1 MRSSGPVLRLV
12 SSRLAVGAGAG
23 TKRKLV
29 NGAERTLKR
38 STMGEWAARA
48 VAGAAVVLMAGCSL
62 SVDANRKQCKVDGDC
77 TDRGPDFE
85 GSVCRDSVCSPP
97 PPPPDWTC
105 LSNPPPSPAPAG
117 TFKVRTRVTNIVG
130 SGPLMGVTVKVC
142 AGITDPQC
150 ETPQHPPVVSGENGN
165 VELTVNANFAGFAEL
180 TFPNFATT
188 LFFFNPPVRADM
200 EIASMQ
206 MVENR
211 FLPILTGLVDAPP
224 KEGHG
229 IVLLNVLNC
238 LGVGAAGVTFST
250 TAASEDT
257 VTFYAR
263 GSAPVKE
270 LTETEASGY
279 GGFVNVPVSETG
291 ASSVPVTATLSTG
304 QVVAK
309 TAVLVRPG
317 TLTIGR
323 MVHDG

>member
-1 MRSSGPVLRLV
+1 MRSSGQGLRLV

-23 TKRKLV
+23 TKLEIM

-38 STMGEWAARA
+38 STMGAWAARA
-48 VAGAAVVLMAGCSL
+48 VVAAAVVLTSGCTL

-77 TDRGPDFE
+77 ADRGFPTDT
-85 GSVCRDSVCSPP
+85 VCSNSVCSPP
-97 PPPPDWTC
+97 PPPPDWLC
-105 LSNPPPSPAPAG
+105 LNNPAPPAAPAG
-117 TFKVRTRVTNIVG
+117 TFKVKTRVTNIVG
-130 SGPLMGVTVKVC
+130 SGGLAGATVKVC

-150 ETPQHPPVVSGENGN
+150 ENPQHPPVVTDSDGN
-165 VELTVNANFAGFAEL
+165 VELTVNANFAGFAEITL
-180 TFPNFATT
+180 TDFATT
-188 LFFFNPPVRADM
+188 LFFINPPVRADM

-206 MVENR
+206 MVETR

-250 TAASEDT
+250 TAASDDT

-270 LTETEASGY
+270 LTETETSGY

-291 ASSVPVTATLSTG
+291 ASSVPVTATLNTG
-304 QVVAK
+304 QVVAR
-309 TAVLVRPG
+309 TAVLVRPS